1 MKRYIVKLLRHGD
14 LKHFVIYLS
23 ADCGVS
29 AYWKAYEFIQNAYGI
44 GTYYLISVYQESE
57 SQDI

>member
-1 MKRYIVKLLRHGD
+1 MKLLRHGD

-57 SQDI
+57 RQDI